1 MPMPR
6 SRPSSRRQPPSGTK
20 RDCLVIAHRGDS
32 SRCPENTL
40 SAFASAH
47 AAGADGIE
55 LDVRLCAD
63 GIPVVCHDPTLARF
77 HAGRA
82 RLALRTLAELRSL
95 SVGSWFAPRF
105 AAERLP
111 TLLEVLTRFPSLT
124 VFIELKPQ
132 TGRSLTAQAANRR
145 LVDAVIA
152 TVAEARAARRV
163 ALLCFDPR
171 ILALSARRAPH
182 LRRIRNHERPVDA
195 PRPWLDRQPG
205 IAGIC
210 FDQRVLTPAL
220 VAAARQRGL
229 AVFAYTCNEQ
239 AVLTRLRRLAL
250 DGLLTD
256 RPAWLTKRLAL

>member
-171 ILALSARRAPH
+171 ILALSAR
-182 LRRIRNHERPVDA
+182 
-195 PRPWLDRQPG
+195 QPG